1 MNQFDAQEGE
11 IANIQAGIQQ
21 MDSMAPSSGA
31 SGGSNPM
38 SFQPQ
43 QGWMNRF
50 FSSTFR
56 PILKCFSQF
65 NICDDFPRQIR
76 NQHILLMQMPSQTG
90 GNMMQQQQHPPPQSQ
105 PQQRT
110 YPQAIM
116 STAPRSQAQSG
127 DFGAAPF
134 LPPPP
139 AKTGRPGQQQP
150 QQMPHMP
157 QQQQQFGSSMAG
169 FATMPRAPQQQQ
181 QNGPMGSMAAASGL
195 PGAGT
200 AAFPANFSNNG
211 ENF

>member
-1 MNQFDAQEGE
+1 MNQFVAQEGE

-139 AKTGRPGQQQP
+139 DTEVVVLRILHFLLHRPCTLVKTRP
-150 QQMPHMP
+150 
-157 QQQQQFGSSMAG
+157 
-169 FATMPRAPQQQQ
+169 
-181 QNGPMGSMAAASGL
+181 
-195 PGAGT
+195 
-200 AAFPANFSNNG
+200 
-211 ENF
+211 

>member
-1 MNQFDAQEGE
+1 
-11 IANIQAGIQQ
+11 
-21 MDSMAPSSGA
+21 
-31 SGGSNPM
+31 
-38 SFQPQ
+38 
-43 QGWMNRF
+43 
-50 FSSTFR
+50 
-56 PILKCFSQF
+56 
-65 NICDDFPRQIR
+65 
-76 NQHILLMQMPSQTG
+76 
-90 GNMMQQQQHPPPQSQ
+90 MQQQQQQQPPPQSQ

-139 AKTGRPGQQQP
+139 AKTGRPGQQP
-150 QQMPHMP
+150 QQMQQVP

-169 FATMPRAPQQQQ
+169 FATMPRAPQQQ
-181 QNGPMGSMAAASGL
+181 NGPMVAATGL

-211 ENF
+211 EIFKRA